1 MVQPVEVRKYFSE
14 EVSPELIVK
23 DKGQETDI
31 QTKGTAHARLERA
44 QSINIHYSQ
53 RTR

>member
-1 MVQPVEVRKYFSE
+1 MVQPVQVRKDFSE

-23 DKGQETDI
+23 DKGQETDS
-31 QTKGTAHARLERA
+31 QTEGTAHASLERA